1 MKMEKF
7 KAVSIAKLNELLK
20 KLKEKY
26 PERAERVDYIVD
38 VLMAKLHTLDKHNL
52 HDYLFTLHLSSK
64 EFKEFMELVPDEKT
78 VVELLEE

>member
-1 MKMEKF
+1 MEKF
-7 KAVSIAKLNELLK
+7 KAVSIAKLNELSR

-26 PERAERVDYIVD
+26 PDRVSRVDYIVD

-52 HDYLFTLHLSSK
+52 HDYLFTVHLASR
-64 EFKEFMELVPDEKT
+64 EFKEFIELAPDEKT